1 MKQWICGLPLL
12 FLLAVSSSAATLTF
26 IATGPVAPGLSPLN
40 EDPPHTTSSAIG
52 TALVTWD
59 TVTTMMTVNT
69 IFNGLTTPSTAAH
82 IHCCTTTPGGGNA
95 GVATTVP
102 FFPGFPIGARSGPY
116 AHGFD
121 MLNAASY
128 NPAFVTANGGTP
140 TSAAAALLTGILAGQ
155 AYLNIHSMM
164 FPAGE
169 IRGFLAT
176 LVDISIKP
184 GTTPPVPIN
193 AGSHEPIPV
202 AIISTSAFNAVTTV
216 ETNSLTFGR
225 TGQEQSLRFCDAGGE
240 DVNGDGLPD
249 LVCHFETQSAG
260 FESSD
265 TLGIL
270 MGKTV
275 QGGTIIGQEAI
286 VIVP

>member
-1 MKQWICGLPLL
+1 
-12 FLLAVSSSAATLTF
+12 
-26 IATGPVAPGLSPLN
+26 
-40 EDPPHTTSSAIG
+40 
-52 TALVTWD
+52 
-59 TVTTMMTVNT
+59 
-69 IFNGLTTPSTAAH
+69 
-82 IHCCTTTPGGGNA
+82 
-95 GVATTVP
+95 
-102 FFPGFPIGARSGPY
+102 
-116 AHGFD
+116 
-121 MLNAASY
+121 
-128 NPAFVTANGGTP
+128 
-140 TSAAAALLTGILAGQ
+140 
-155 AYLNIHSMM
+155 M

-202 AIISTSAFNAVTTV
+202 AIISTSGFNAVTTV
-216 ETNSLTFGR
+216 DTNSLTFGR
-225 TGQEQSLRFCDAGGE
+225 TGQEQSLRYCDAGGQ

-249 LVCHFETQSAG
+249 LVCYFETQSAG

-275 QGGTIIGQEAI
+275 QGGKIIGQEAI
-286 VIVP
+286 VIGP